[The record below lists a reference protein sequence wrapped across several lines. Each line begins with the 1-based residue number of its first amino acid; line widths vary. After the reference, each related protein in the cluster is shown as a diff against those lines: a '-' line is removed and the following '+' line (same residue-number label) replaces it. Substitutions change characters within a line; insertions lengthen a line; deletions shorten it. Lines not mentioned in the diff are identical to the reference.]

1 MTNRQKL
8 PKMDKNWQKQEK
20 IGKTRQKYV
29 KKVKMDN
36 NSEKSKKFTN
46 RHKQPKM
53 AKNWQ
58 KQGKIG
64 NKSKKQVITGGN
76 PKMGKNRKTH
86 IKIELFKILL
96 DDGKK

>member
-1 MTNRQKL
+1 
-8 PKMDKNWQKQEK
+8 MD
-20 IGKTRQKYV
+20 
-29 KKVKMDN
+29 
-36 NSEKSKKFTN
+36 
-46 RHKQPKM
+46 
-53 AKNWQ
+53 KNWQ

-76 PKMGKNRKTH
+76 PKMSKNRKTH